1 MERKVLA
8 TGAGGMVGAYL
19 PSDVIQTDVGELDIT
34 DAAAVDA
41 AVEEHRPDVVYHL
54 AAATNVDRCEQ
65 EPDQAYLVN
74 ALGTQNVALACR
86 RHDAELVYVSSAQ
99 VFDGEKHDPY
109 HEFDDVGPVTVYGR
123 SKLAGEDFVR
133 RLVPRHYIV
142 RAGWMIGG
150 GPSGEKKFIAKMLE
164 HAERQGKI
172 VAVNDKHGSPTRA
185 ADLVRAVEA
194 LVDSGRYGTVH
205 LVNPGVITRLDM
217 ALLVR
222 DVLDLPYE
230 VEAVDSTRF
239 PLPAPRGRSEAM
251 DTLVLRLMGMQDLMP
266 PWREAM
272 TAYLRAEWVT
282 APQST

>member
-1 MERKVLA
+1 
-8 TGAGGMVGAYL
+8 
-19 PSDVIQTDVGELDIT
+19 
-34 DAAAVDA
+34 
-41 AVEEHRPDVVYHL
+41 
-54 AAATNVDRCEQ
+54 
-65 EPDQAYLVN
+65 
-74 ALGTQNVALACR
+74 
-86 RHDAELVYVSSAQ
+86 
-99 VFDGEKHDPY
+99 
-109 HEFDDVGPVTVYGR
+109 
-123 SKLAGEDFVR
+123 
-133 RLVPRHYIV
+133 
-142 RAGWMIGG
+142 
-150 GPSGEKKFIAKMLE
+150 
-164 HAERQGKI
+164 
-172 VAVNDKHGSPTRA
+172 
-185 ADLVRAVEA
+185 
-194 LVDSGRYGTVH
+194 VH

>member
-1 MERKVLA
+1 MDRKVLA

-19 PSDVIQTDVGELDIT
+19 PSDVVQTDMPELDVT

-41 AVEEHRPDVVYHL
+41 AIEQHRPDVVYHL
-54 AAATNVDRCEQ
+54 AAETNVDRCEQ
-65 EPDQAYLVN
+65 EPDHAYRVN
-74 ALGTQNVALACR
+74 AIGTQNVALSCA
-86 RHDAELVYVSSAQ
+86 RHGAELVYVSSAQ

-109 HEFDDVGPVTVYGR
+109 HEWDDPSPVTVYGR
-123 SKLAGEDFVR
+123 SKLAGEHYVR
-133 RLVPRHYIV
+133 QLVPHHYIV

-164 HAERQGKI
+164 HAERGGKI
-172 VAVNDKHGSPTRA
+172 VAVNDKWGSPTRA
-185 ADLVRAVEA
+185 SDLIGAVEA
-194 LVDSGRYGTVH
+194 LVGTGRYGTVH
-205 LVNPGVITRLDM
+205 LVNQGVITRLDM

-222 DVLDLPYE
+222 EVLDLPYE
-230 VEAVDSTRF
+230 VEAVASTRF

-251 DTLVLRLMGMQDLMP
+251 DTLVLRLLGMQDLMP

-272 TAYLRAEWVT
+272 TAYLRAEWVA

>member
-19 PSDVIQTDVGELDIT
+19 PSDVIQTDVDELDIT

-109 HEFDDVGPVTVYGR
+109 HEFDSVGPVTVYGR
-123 SKLAGEDFVR
+123 SKLAGEEFVR

-172 VAVNDKHGSPTRA
+172 VAVDDKYGSPTRA
-185 ADLVRAVEA
+185 SDLVRAVEA
-194 LVDSGRYGTVH
+194 LLDTGRYGTVH

-222 DVLDLPYE
+222 EVLDLPYE

-251 DTLVLRLMGMQDLMP
+251 DTLVLRLMGMQDLMS